1 MGHIALALQKR
12 GELDEARALLERAVA
27 LGTEALGADHT
38 DVAALRASLFAVVGE
53 QAARAPAPAEKAP
66 PAAARAPTEVAEVK
80 VDLSANHFNATKQ
93 IQALELRALE
103 DEARQRRE
111 EEERRG
117 DEARKRREAEEARL
131 AALVART
138 SPRSRSPR
146 SRSPRFSF
154 GSRARA
160 APTLTR
166 ERSSGEDLDV

>member
-1 MGHIALALQKR
+1 M
-12 GELDEARALLERAVA
+12 
-27 LGTEALGADHT
+27 
-38 DVAALRASLFAVVGE
+38 
-53 QAARAPAPAEKAP
+53 
-66 PAAARAPTEVAEVK
+66 K

-146 SRSPRFSF
+146 SRSPRSRSPRFSF

>member
-1 MGHIALALQKR
+1 M
-12 GELDEARALLERAVA
+12 
-27 LGTEALGADHT
+27 
-38 DVAALRASLFAVVGE
+38 
-53 QAARAPAPAEKAP
+53 
-66 PAAARAPTEVAEVK
+66 K
-80 VDLSANHFNATKQ
+80 VDLSTNHFNATKQ